1 MGDSV
6 DKFNLYE
13 KLGAI
18 YGGDY
23 NTIEDVI
30 REYDKLVEEK
40 QKLKEANEW
49 LEKRLGRAV
58 KNWTKDK
65 ETFRLFAKKVMGIDY
80 E

>member
-1 MGDSV
+1 MN
-6 DKFNLYE
+6 KFNLYE

-18 YGGDY
+18 YSGDY
-23 NTIEDVI
+23 NSIEDVI
-30 REYDKLVEEK
+30 RDYDRLIEEN

-49 LEKRLGRAV
+49 LEKRLGRAI
-58 KNWTKDK
+58 KNWAKDK

>member
-6 DKFNLYE
+6 NKFNLYE

-23 NTIEDVI
+23 NSIEDVI
-30 REYDKLVEEK
+30 RDYDRLIEEN

-49 LEKRLGRAV
+49 LEKRLGRAI
-58 KNWTKDK
+58 KNWAKDK